1 MRARPLKPYEL
12 QVGRLAHQASCADY
26 YVSRLPEV
34 STEVRAET
42 LADGCCG
49 TSLVGRY
56 QTVTPYHSHAHS
68 PRITPL
74 CCTLTTFRQH
84 RRAHTQCTAS
94 TTCETRLCWA
104 ELCDARLDRRAGG
117 RGVGGSETVHRLC
130 GSRCSST
137 LRPSMRLLW
146 HTHAR
151 EHTHLSRTRGVF
163 RSVGRPV
170 RSWRFPCCHITV
182 RLILS
187 SGRSSGTTASCRR
200 CRPRTPLRCNWTSAS
215 SKRGGSSSTGT

>member
-94 TTCETRLCWA
+94 TTCETRHCRA

-130 GSRCSST
+130 GSRCSGT
-137 LRPSMRLLW
+137 PLRPSARLLW
-146 HTHAR
+146 HTHA
-151 EHTHLSRTRGVF
+151 SRTHTPVTHARRF
-163 RSVGRPV
+163 PVGRPTRALV
-170 RSWRFPCCHITV
+170 A
-182 RLILS
+182 LS
-187 SGRSSGTTASCRR
+187 LLSH
-200 CRPRTPLRCNWTSAS
+200 
-215 SKRGGSSSTGT
+215 